1 MQINPVSLWL
11 DTSYELYAGKAGTI
25 SWVLENVSKKLLV
38 DFSIKLQLDHSDNEV
53 VVSQYKANR
62 HALKQGERVTWH
74 QNARATIP
82 GKRAIG
88 VEVLCEFEDGQHFR
102 LLSSSQEIFNFKEI
116 KKGRILEC
124 EAECSAVDQMFPDSL
139 DLSEYDSIKVRYINS
154 SVDNQKSPDIIG
166 MQVSETKSC
175 LSSLQGAHVDLSEQ
189 ENLKLIP
196 LRLDLHIDALYP
208 HVNIDKLSTSWPGLG
223 DLQLDFVDENKQ
235 KRKASC
241 EVGDHFI
248 VEIKSQRKTGYLTL
262 LSQGSSGEFYV
273 LAPHDW
279 MDADKFRMEAGVAR
293 YWYGDLFPLPDE
305 RFADWVEFNEAGV
318 ERVFALLTQD
328 KPLIPSPLIPNPKP
342 VSKMSEEEVRAIL
355 QEALTRSGTSFALA
369 KVTVVTPANA
379 WARNK

>member
-1 MQINPVSLWL
+1 MTNQLPLKLFL
-11 DTSYELYAGKAGTI
+11 DKSRCPAAGRWGAIFWG
-25 SWVLENVSKKLLV
+25 VMNVSQQKIVELRIELFCGKPGRMTEG
-38 DFSIKLQLDHSDNEV
+38 IKAEFYEQDHHKTINANTMKGCSQHVTAGVGDYDLDV
-53 VVSQYKANR
+53 KVSGR
-62 HALKQGERVTWH
+62 
-74 QNARATIP
+74 
-82 GKRAIG
+82 
-88 VEVLCEFEDGQHFR
+88 FDDGQQFCFV
-102 LLSSSQEIFNFKEI
+102 SNSTPTFSFGEIDSRTLEI
-116 KKGRILEC
+116 KIGKSGLLKNMREYMANFQNVRI
-124 EAECSAVDQMFPDSL
+124 EAGDDLLADGAGVLAGMITPEARTVAQLNTVKL
-139 DLSEYDSIKVRYINS
+139 DNLIEVPLKMAHTE
-154 SVDNQKSPDIIG
+154 G
-166 MQVSETKSC
+166 MY
-175 LSSLQGAHVDLSEQ
+175 
-189 ENLKLIP
+189 P
-196 LRLDLHIDALYP
+196 LD
-208 HVNIDKLSTSWPGLG
+208 IDKLSTSWPVLG

-235 KRKASC
+235 KRKTSC

-248 VEIKSQRKTGYLTL
+248 VRIKSSRTTGYLTL

-355 QEALTRSGTSFALA
+355 EEALTRSGTSFALA

-379 WARNK
+379 WARNQ